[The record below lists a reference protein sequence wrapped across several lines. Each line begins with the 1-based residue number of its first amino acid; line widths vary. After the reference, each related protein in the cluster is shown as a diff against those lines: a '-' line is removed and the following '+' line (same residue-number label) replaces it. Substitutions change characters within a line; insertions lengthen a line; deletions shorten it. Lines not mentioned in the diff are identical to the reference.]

1 MKLKRLLLRYNPA
14 GIGLEC
20 ADDAGE
26 ISVIHKDLPHAK
38 EQGGVA
44 PPSEPNFTFEEI
56 CELANGLID
65 GEPALLSKKKHYQAL
80 CQLLGRLY
88 QIETKESTPEEK
100 SPKKKKDKDKDKEDA
115 SINSTTTQ
123 ADSQES
129 QNGLCSV
136 GDKVILCGLKPPHQG
151 HNNFIGTVVRR
162 LDKGKVEVVPEDGD
176 QNQPIKVKS
185 APLIRV
191 QDRPAGSSKPGD
203 IPVGTKV
210 SITRLRNHGALN
222 GTVGRVVEFN
232 EATLRYEVR
241 ASETG
246 QLFRVKPD
254 NVVPLIDQDGGDMLP
269 ERVKPSPASKLEKL
283 PEKSLSNQGIKEGS
297 IVSLCGLKNA
307 AWLNGEEAEVLAVD
321 EEKSRLDIRLQND
334 GSVKKVKSDNVRLVR
349 GAGGEKPDTEF
360 TPGQIIK
367 LCGLRS
373 AAALNGE
380 KAEIRRKDPGT
391 DRYEIRLELDG
402 STKKVRKE
410 NLQPL

>member
-20 ADDAGE
+20 ADEAGE
-26 ISVIHKDLPHAK
+26 ISVIHKDLPKAK
-38 EQGGVA
+38 AEDGGF
-44 PPSEPNFTFEEI
+44 SEANFTFDEI
-56 CELANGLID
+56 CELANTLID
-65 GEPALLSKKKHYQAL
+65 GEPALLSKKKHYQAI

-88 QIETKESTPEEK
+88 QIDEKESPTAEEK
-100 SPKKKKDKDKDKEDA
+100 ANKKKKKDKDKDKE
-115 SINSTTTQ
+115 SNHSSTQ

-129 QNGLCSV
+129 QHGVFCV
-136 GDKVILCGLKPPHQG
+136 GDKVILAGLKPPHQG
-151 HNNFIGTVVRR
+151 QNNYIGTIVRV
-162 LDKGKVEVVPEDGD
+162 LEKGKVEVVPEDGD
-176 QNQPIKVKS
+176 PSEPIKLKS

-191 QDRPAGSSKPGD
+191 QDRPLGTTKPGD

-232 EATLRYEVR
+232 GTTLRYEVR
-241 ASETG
+241 ALETG

-254 NVVPLIDQDGGDMLP
+254 NVVPLIDQDGEDMLP
-269 ERVKPSPASKLEKL
+269 QTVKPPLPPTKLEKVSEDKPL
-283 PEKSLSNQGIKEGS
+283 ANQTITQGC

-321 EEKSRLDIRLQND
+321 EEKSRLDIRLKHD
-334 GSVKKVKSDNVRLVR
+334 GSVKKVKSDNVKLVR
-349 GAGGEKPDTEF
+349 GAYAKQEGEEF
-360 TPGQIIK
+360 TPGQIVK

-380 KAEIRRKDPGT
+380 RAEIRRKDPGS

-402 STKKVRKE
+402 STKKVRRE
-410 NLQPL
+410 NLQTL